1 MDVMRSGIYKLIL
14 MFGICAWSA
23 TAGAEIYKWR
33 DARGVMNYSDTP
45 PSADVLQSQKIKPAV
60 VPADWPLTRADTYR
74 PADSAAEAQK
84 KPSDTKPV
92 RDAANAAANEQADA
106 AEALKAM
113 QEKSKAQNCAS
124 ARTNYRNYAIGG
136 RMQNVNE
143 LGEKE
148 FMNDQQIQE
157 GLMRAQ
163 QQIDENCPPE

>member
-1 MDVMRSGIYKLIL
+1 M
-14 MFGICAWSA
+14 WSC

-33 DARGVMNYSDTP
+33 DAHGVMNYSDTP
-45 PSADVLQSQKIKPAV
+45 PSADLLQSHKVKPAV

-74 PADSAAEAQK
+74 PGESTSEAQK

-92 RDAANAAANEQADA
+92 RESANPPVNEQSEAV
-106 AEALKAM
+106 EALKAM
-113 QEKSKAQNCAS
+113 QERTKAQSCAS

-136 RMQNVNE
+136 RMQNVNDN
-143 LGEKE
+143 GEKE
-148 FMNDQQIQE
+148 FMSDQQIQE